1 MTETCQLALLNIDA
15 ATKCISF
22 SDKALNCARRGEE
35 KALNV
40 LDGIQLV
47 DLSGLL
53 RCFAH
58 HADAMGCTFL
68 LRYTT
73 RADPFSSRYTVN
85 AN

>member
-1 MTETCQLALLNIDA
+1 
-15 ATKCISF
+15 
-22 SDKALNCARRGEE
+22 
-35 KALNV
+35 
-40 LDGIQLV
+40 LV